1 MASPSIAF
9 PWILNITCALCS
21 DKAELDM
28 GQCENCKKEID
39 TRIAW
44 LTGEAK
50 FFCSEF
56 CAEAE
61 GFSRTS
67 LAPPKLIKPVTAML
81 ERADT

>member
-1 MASPSIAF
+1 MASPSIVF
-9 PWILNITCALCS
+9 PWILNRTCALCS

-28 GQCENCKKEID
+28 VQCENCKKEID

-44 LTGEAK
+44 LNRRGK
-50 FFCSEF
+50 VEF